1 MAEQHWRVQD
11 SSYRMPRDHKPV
23 VLYYDPTPGG
33 RKNDDGTTTIS
44 LNFPA
49 LVITE
54 WVNQPEE
61 IGRQVAAELNAFPAL
76 VGALKKIEHASRK
89 DSLTDSERLQSV
101 RTVVCAALS
110 RIGVGG
116 APK

>member
-49 LVITE
+49 LLITE
-54 WVNQPEE
+54 WVNRPEE
-61 IGRQVAAELNAFPAL
+61 IGRQTAAELNAFPRLVKAL
-76 VGALKKIEHASRK
+76 ADVLDKHAGLGISP
-89 DSLTDSERLQSV
+89 EIV
-101 RTVVCAALS
+101 RARQVLAD
-110 RIGVGG
+110 VGG
-116 APK
+116 ARE